1 MKTGLKGSMR
11 GNGFRAIGG
20 LTQRLTSD
28 IAKGRGASIARLRA
42 DWSAIVG
49 ADLAA
54 VTWPDAL
61 TTGRGRAGKVL
72 RLCASG
78 AAALE
83 VQHKAG
89 QVVERVNGYYGHRL
103 VDAVRVVQGMMPR
116 RRGLSEEQAPA
127 PAPAPALVSEMS
139 ERVKSVE
146 DPELRAALARL
157 GARIGRRPLNRR
169 NALVGGLGAALLGR
183 TALAPAR
190 AGAQDLAR
198 DKLLEALPDDHV
210 LGDRNAPNTLIDY
223 ASLTCPHCANFYIAV
238 MPILRTEWIDP
249 GKLRVIHRHFPSD
262 LVATRAAQLTE
273 CVAPDRFFATVE
285 LLFRRQVEWL
295 SVGDP
300 LIEMVTVLASAEAG
314 GGGPIKGDTAKGDAT
329 RKWAAA
335 CFANDKALDK
345 VVADVQSGQT
355 LGVRFTP
362 TLFVNGE
369 NYGNPGSAE
378 AIAAILRQVGR

>member
-1 MKTGLKGSMR
+1 MR
-11 GNGFRAIGG
+11 ENGFRAIGG

-61 TTGRGRAGKVL
+61 NAGRGRTGGKVL
-72 RLCASG
+72 RLCVVG

-116 RRGLSEEQAPA
+116 RRGLSEERAPA
-127 PAPAPALVSEMS
+127 PAPEPALVSAMT

-157 GARIGRRPLNRR
+157 GARIGRRHI
-169 NALVGGLGAALLGR
+169 LVGGLGAALVGR
-183 TALAPAR
+183 AALAPVQ
-190 AGAQDLAR
+190 GQDRAR
-198 DKLLEALPDDHV
+198 DKLLEVLPDDHV
-210 LGDRNAPNTLIDY
+210 LGDPNAPNILIDY

-238 MPILRTEWIDP
+238 MPTLRKEWIDS
-249 GKLRVIHRHFPSD
+249 GRLRLVHRHFPSD

-273 CVAPDRFFATVE
+273 CVPPDKFFATVE
-285 LLFRRQVEWL
+285 LLFRRQVDWL

-300 LIEMVTVLASAEAG
+300 LVEIVKVLAGDGPPSGGKKGGAIPG
-314 GGGPIKGDTAKGDAT
+314 GGVTKE
-329 RKWAAA
+329 WAAA

-345 VVADVQSGQT
+345 VVADVQSGQA

-362 TLFVNGE
+362 TLFVNEE
-369 NYGNPGSAE
+369 NYGNPGGVD